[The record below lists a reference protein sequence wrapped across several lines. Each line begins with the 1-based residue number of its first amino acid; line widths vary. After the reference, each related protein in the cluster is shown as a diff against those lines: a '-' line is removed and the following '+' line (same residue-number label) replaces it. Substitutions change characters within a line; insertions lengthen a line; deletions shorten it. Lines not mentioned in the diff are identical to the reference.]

1 MKLQY
6 DKMDI
11 INKTDSTQD
20 QRNQKN
26 KSDFKHKASLSLA
39 LLLTATTAVV
49 GAEKQS
55 DVMETKTKVEQE
67 IETKS
72 PTLQEETNAL
82 FSYKLNAEAG
92 VTQNQD
98 TFMSTAME
106 EKLSHTES
114 MEEQPKEEGVIR

>member
-1 MKLQY
+1 MALSKDKLN
-6 DKMDI
+6 MEDI
-11 INKTDSTQD
+11 TNATPAQKE
-20 QRNQKN
+20 QKN